1 MLITGLQILVL
12 QEGYITREETDGY
25 YEPLDLQISNEAEA
39 AGLSKTRPALPKLRV
54 ATKYPRVANNYYQ
67 EIGIQAE
74 IITLYG
80 SMELAPIVGLADEIV
95 DLVDTGKTLEANN
108 LFIIENIQDISS
120 RLIVNKA
127 ALKVKP
133 REIGNIIDELQVL
146 IKEKDG

>member
-1 MLITGLQILVL
+1 
-12 QEGYITREETDGY
+12 
-25 YEPLDLQISNEAEA
+25 
-39 AGLSKTRPALPKLRV
+39 
-54 ATKYPRVANNYYQ
+54 
-67 EIGIQAE
+67 
-74 IITLYG
+74 
-80 SMELAPIVGLADEIV
+80 MELAPIVGLADEIV